1 MIVYLVTNKKNNKQ
15 YVGQTVQKLKQRW
28 DKHNVVGSGCPI
40 MSRALHKYG
49 RENFVIEQLHV
60 CESKEEMDFV
70 ETFYIAILGTK
81 TPSGYNLTDGGGGA
95 LGFKMPESAKEK
107 LRKKATGR
115 PVSEETRSKMS
126 EARKGFVFS
135 EESKRKLSLSM
146 MGNKSNLGR
155 RMLEETKLK
164 ISMANKGKPR
174 PYMVERN
181 KARVRNQK
189 VNTPSAETR
198 TDNSQCQKSLQVSA

>member
-1 MIVYLVTNKKNNKQ
+1 MIVYLITNKKNNKQ

-28 DKHNVVGSGCPI
+28 DKHNVGSGCPV

-49 RENFVIEQLHV
+49 RENFVIEQLHA

-70 ETFYIAILGTK
+70 ETFYIALLGTK
-81 TPSGYNLTDGGGGA
+81 TPSGYNLTDGGEGA

-115 PVSEETRSKMS
+115 LVSEETRRKMS

-135 EESKRKLSLSM
+135 EESKRKLSLSK
-146 MGNKSNLGR
+146 MGNKSTLGR
-155 RMLEETKLK
+155 KMPEETKLK
-164 ISMANKGKPR
+164 ISTANKGKPR
-174 PYMVERN
+174 LYMVERN
-181 KARVRNQK
+181 KARARNQK
-189 VNTPSAETR
+189 VNTFSTEAWP
-198 TDNSQCQKSLQVSA
+198 DNSQLQKSFQVSA